1 MHCHEIKIE
10 SYDWKESSFNNQIII
25 QSNKKFKLDVKQ
37 EDYLFA
43 VKCSKCKEFNNE
55 YKSYFFIHDIPVSL
69 FCRKNK
75 KKDIESNSNIKCY
88 EFIEFNDFFLIGI
101 KDEIISYIC
110 QNDIKL
116 KEKRINE
123 LSSDIENNKKTITKL
138 KKNLKDEQS
147 KKEIIEKDNKDLK
160 EQLKKEQI
168 SISELNLKMEEYHKE
183 ELKLNNK
190 INDLETNLKIEKN
203 KTKDLN
209 DKLQNISSQ
218 NNENVKK
225 LLEQVENEQLINKD
239 LNIKISKTEEKVSY
253 QKVKIEELEK
263 SNKQKDIEIQNLSN
277 NNKSLGIN
285 IKELSE
291 NLTIKENK
299 MKEINDFLNK
309 EKNINKEI
317 SNKLKYEKEK
327 NKDLNNK
334 LDNIASENNENIK
347 NMLQQLQDEKVTIQ
361 NLKSKYSEIKN
372 QKDLQHKENEELES
386 QLKKKDEELQKVINE
401 YIPDNFGLKFESD
414 SKAGEYDIILDI
426 TTFKDLIR
434 GGWLIKYN
442 KEGKQKYLN
451 KKDEPTIVAGVI
463 GNGNKGKSFFLEKLS
478 GYEIPKGFNVKTIGL
493 SIRYGTSKDH
503 NVAILDSAGQE
514 TPLLKMEKDNL
525 IIEDE
530 KEGNGLMDKGETP
543 YKGPNFPKEF
553 DNPKVE
559 ENKEQQ
565 LEQEENEDKKKDKLN
580 QNNVEKQ
587 SKNEASEDEK
597 NIEFEQYSRDK
608 LITEFFLQKFII
620 WKSDVLIL
628 VVGNISLTEQKLL
641 LRVKKEVKNLDKNKQ
656 IFVIHNLKDYS
667 TEEQVNDYI
676 ENTLKKLYKIELE
689 ETNQQNILQEMNYNN
704 DSYFNKYYMEKN
716 ENVSHFIFVN
726 EFSQKAKYYNTPTI
740 RHIQK
745 EIEVIKTRTKFSI
758 IDDCKQFLVKIS
770 EEIMEENPKL
780 ENLITIEQEKFDKI
794 VLKNVKEITLKN
806 FVVDEVGFT
815 FSNDSNIPK
824 HSYYINPEEKILYIN
839 IELPGGGII
848 EPTVSV
854 QGSSYYFIYEG
865 IKNGDKVIEEDKK
878 NEKSKLI
885 YKKNNRKS
893 NKFKLIITIP
903 CSVIQVKLEEG
914 EELNDV
920 GDLSNDGKGVY
931 TFKYKVIINQKNDK
945 KKKKK
950 LEL

>member
-1 MHCHEIKIE
+1 MRENN
-10 SYDWKESSFNNQIII
+10 FNNQKII
-25 QSNKKFKLDVKQ
+25 QSNQKFKLDIKPNN
-37 EDYLFA
+37 YLFA
-43 VKCSKCKEFNNE
+43 IKCFKCTEFNND
-55 YKSYFFIHDIPVSL
+55 YKSSFFIQDSPVSL
-69 FCRKNK
+69 FCNK
-75 KKDIESNSNIKCY
+75 STKKDIESNNKIKCY
-88 EFIEFNDFFLIGI
+88 EFIECYNYFLIGT
-101 KDEIISYIC
+101 KNEIISNIC
-110 QNDIKL
+110 QKNNKL
-116 KEKRINE
+116 KEDLNTKENRIKE
-123 LSSDIENNKKTITKL
+123 LISDKEAYDKSITKL
-138 KKNLKDEQS
+138 RNNLNDEQA
-147 KKEIIEKDNKDLK
+147 KKEIIEKDNKSLK
-160 EQLKKEQI
+160 EQLKKEHN
-168 SISELNLKMEEYHKE
+168 SSSKLNLKIE
-183 ELKLNNK
+183 ELLKEQQILNNK
-190 INDLETNLKIEKN
+190 INDLKTNLNTEKN
-203 KTKDLN
+203 KNKDLN
-209 DKLQNISSQ
+209 DKLENISSQ
-218 NNENVKK
+218 NNENVRKI
-225 LLEQVENEQLINKD
+225 LEQVESEKLTNKNFS
-239 LNIKISKTEEKVSY
+239 LKIAKLEEKESH
-253 QKVKIEELEK
+253 QSLKIEELEK
-263 SNKQKDIEIQNLSN
+263 SIKQKDKEIQNLSN
-277 NNKSLGIN
+277 INKSLGNN
-285 IKELSE
+285 IKELSK
-291 NLTIKENK
+291 NLTIKENTVR
-299 MKEINDFLNK
+299 EVNDFLNK
-309 EKNINKEI
+309 EKNINKDI
-317 SNKLKYEKEK
+317 SNKLKHEKEK
-327 NKDLNNK
+327 NKELNDK
-334 LDNIASENNENIK
+334 LDNIASENNENMK
-347 NMLQQLQDEKVTIQ
+347 NMIQQLQDEKVVIQ

-372 QKDLQHKENEELES
+372 QKDLQNKENEELES
-386 QLKKKDEELQKVINE
+386 QLKKKDEELQKVIND

-414 SKAGEYDIILDI
+414 SKTGEYDIILDI
-426 TTFKDLIR
+426 TSFKDLIR
-434 GGWLIKYN
+434 GGWLVKYN

-493 SIRYGTSKDH
+493 SIRYGTSKEH

-530 KEGNGLMDKGETP
+530 KEGNGIMDKGETP
-543 YKGPNFPKEF
+543 YKGSNYPKEF
-553 DNPKVE
+553 DNSKKE
-559 ENKEQQ
+559 ENNEQQ
-565 LEQEENEDKKKDKLN
+565 LENKQNENKDNDKIN
-580 QNNVEKQ
+580 QNNIEKQ
-587 SKNEASEDEK
+587 NKNEASEDEK

-608 LITEFFLQKFII
+608 LITEYFLQKFII

-689 ETNQQNILQEMNYNN
+689 ETNQQNILKEMNYNN
-704 DSYFNKYYMEKN
+704 DSYFNKYYIEKDG
-716 ENVSHFIFVN
+716 NVSHFIFVN

-780 ENLITIEQEKFDKI
+780 ENLITIEGDKSDKI
-794 VLKNVKEITLKN
+794 ILKSLKEITLKN

-815 FSNDSNIPK
+815 LSNDSNIPK

-839 IELPGGGII
+839 IELPGGGTI
-848 EPTVSV
+848 EPTVTV
-854 QGSSYYFIYEG
+854 QGNSYYFIYEG
-865 IKNGDKVIEEDKK
+865 IKNGDKIIEEDKK

-885 YKKNNRKS
+885 QKKNNRKS

-903 CSVIQVKLEEG
+903 CSVIQVKLEDG
-914 EELNDV
+914 EELNEV

-931 TFKYKVIINQKNDK
+931 TFKYKVIVNQKNDK